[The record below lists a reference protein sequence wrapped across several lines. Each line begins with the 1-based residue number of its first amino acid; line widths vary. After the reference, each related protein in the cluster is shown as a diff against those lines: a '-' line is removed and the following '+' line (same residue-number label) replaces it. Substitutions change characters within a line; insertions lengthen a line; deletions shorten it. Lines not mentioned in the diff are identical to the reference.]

1 VKNYFKFLKDAY
13 VFRGL
18 EDHEIVSILES
29 CHEQSYKPREVIF
42 KEGDRAERFFIV
54 LEGEV
59 EVWKD
64 YDDPERD
71 LLAVHGRGKLFGEM
85 ALIDDL
91 PRSATVVARD
101 SCRLL
106 FIERDDFHR
115 IIRETSSIA
124 LSIMKSVSLM
134 VRKSNESFVENLRA
148 QNHALENAYKELKE
162 TQEELLRAERLS
174 TLGKFSSLILH
185 DIRNPISILRGYA
198 EMMLLHSQD
207 GRRVKR
213 SAGRIIGEA
222 DRLNR
227 ITNEL
232 LDYSRGEIRLNMQ
245 IVGLEDFLKQVVESI
260 GERFKARQIEIK
272 TEIAFKSPV
281 LMDVDRMRRV
291 FLNLADNARKAM
303 PKGGTFSMKVFEQN
317 GSFVFEVSDTG
328 VGMSEEVKERIFEPF
343 FSSSESGGTGLG
355 MSIVR
360 SIVEAHQGSLT
371 VSTAKYKGT
380 TFRIVLPQFN

>member
-1 VKNYFKFLKDAY
+1 
-13 VFRGL
+13 
-18 EDHEIVSILES
+18 
-29 CHEQSYKPREVIF
+29 
-42 KEGDRAERFFIV
+42 
-54 LEGEV
+54 
-59 EVWKD
+59 
-64 YDDPERD
+64 
-71 LLAVHGRGKLFGEM
+71 
-85 ALIDDL
+85 
-91 PRSATVVARD
+91 
-101 SCRLL
+101 
-106 FIERDDFHR
+106 
-115 IIRETSSIA
+115 
-124 LSIMKSVSLM
+124 
-134 VRKSNESFVENLRA
+134 
-148 QNHALENAYKELKE
+148 
-162 TQEELLRAERLS
+162 
-174 TLGKFSSLILH
+174 
-185 DIRNPISILRGYA
+185 
-198 EMMLLHSQD
+198 MMLLHSQD